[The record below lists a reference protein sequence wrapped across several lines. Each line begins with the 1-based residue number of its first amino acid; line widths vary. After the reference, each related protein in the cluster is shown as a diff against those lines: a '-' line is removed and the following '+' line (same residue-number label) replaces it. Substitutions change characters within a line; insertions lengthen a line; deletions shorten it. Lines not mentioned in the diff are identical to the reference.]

1 MFLCSILNLSALS
14 LISFFDVIVIYHISF
29 IIQFSYLFLFLGSGN
44 AAATN
49 ACGLNQDEALRHL
62 SFALDLEKS
71 VPLKAVDAARAFC
84 EKEFNEVASWG
95 AILDEKWELNEF
107 RIALS
112 KSDDVSINKQPEK
125 SVTLSGIVF
134 LPIRIINKT
143 IRFFA
148 RNLLYYTGICN
159 ENLMKKTDFSSFT
172 GPLNKSLKNICTP
185 LSSNN
190 NNDNNSRKKKQTK
203 QITNVE
209 NAEDKMNKVCY
220 IKIVCV

>member
-1 MFLCSILNLSALS
+1 M
-14 LISFFDVIVIYHISF
+14 
-29 IIQFSYLFLFLGSGN
+29 
-44 AAATN
+44 
-49 ACGLNQDEALRHL
+49 NQDEALRHL

-71 VPLKAVDAARAFC
+71 VPLKAVEAARAFC
-84 EKEFNEVASWG
+84 EKEFDEVASWG

-112 KSDDVSINKQPEK
+112 KSDDVSINIQPEK
-125 SVTLSGIVF
+125 SVTISGILF

-148 RNLLYYTGICN
+148 RNLFYYTGICN

-190 NNDNNSRKKKQTK
+190 NNNNNRKNKQTK
-203 QITNVE
+203 QITDVE
-209 NAEDKMNKVCY
+209 NAEDKMNKVCFQ
-220 IKIVCV
+220 KISVCGLFQEL